1 MPYSGTSAYFWGTVS
16 YYCLPN
22 FNISHPILW
31 FLMSKRDDLW
41 NFFVFIKTNLRT
53 NNIWL
58 RNSFKTFK
66 LLCLPQLHAKIT
78 CFNQFL
84 ITDSLSLHRKCIIN
98 DMLLFYET
106 RDTKIW
112 PPQKWM
118 KGPKFNLSSD
128 SCMYCTHYR
137 HRFALYNL
145 WYGLY
150 WVNRY
155 SDLPFWLYI
164 FNVDET

>member
-1 MPYSGTSAYFWGTVS
+1 MRPEKYEVDHRWSSCDSTCPIQVPPLTFGGQLVIIVY
-16 YYCLPN
+16 L
-22 FNISHPILW
+22 ISHHILW

-41 NFFVFIKTNLRT
+41 NFFDFIKTNLRT

-58 RNSFKTFK
+58 WNSFKTFK

-118 KGPKFNLSSD
+118 KGPKFNRLI
-128 SCMYCTHYR
+128 YHLILVYT
-137 HRFALYNL
+137 
-145 WYGLY
+145 
-150 WVNRY
+150 
-155 SDLPFWLYI
+155 
-164 FNVDET
+164 